1 MRILTGIQPSG
12 KLHWGNYFGA
22 MKSMFD
28 LQAKGEDMFM
38 FIANFHAMTTVRDGA
53 ALRESTRE
61 VALDYLACGLD
72 PAKTIVYRQSDVPEV
87 QELAWYLSCLTPM
100 GLLERCH
107 SYKDKMAHGFDA
119 THGLFAYPV
128 LMAADIL
135 IMQSDLVPV
144 GKDQKQHLEVT
155 RDLAIKF
162 NNAYGEIFKIP
173 DAYIPETVATI
184 PGTDGQKMSK
194 SYHNTIELF
203 DVSAK
208 KKVMGI
214 VTDSKTMEEPKEPE
228 GNSIYELYKLFATP
242 EEVAQ
247 MAASFRAGNYGY
259 GHAKKALLA
268 AYHRLFDPF
277 KERREQLAKDPDALE
292 DILQDGAKRARGR
305 RAHDGEGA
313 QGRWPLT
320 TNHEPLITSNGSSG
334 TFCRRLQGGP
344 RDLRGPP

>member
-28 LQAKGEDMFM
+28 LQAKGEEMFM
-38 FIANFHAMTTVRDGA
+38 FIANFHAMTTVRDGK
-53 ALRESTRE
+53 ALREATRE
-61 VALDYLACGLD
+61 LALDYLACGLD
-72 PAKTIVYRQSDVPEV
+72 HEKSVMYRQSDVPEV

-107 SYKDKMAHGFDA
+107 SYKDKMAHGFEA

-135 IMQSDLVPV
+135 IMNADLVPV

-155 RDLAIKF
+155 RDLAQKF
-162 NNAYGEIFKIP
+162 NNAYGEIFKLP
-173 DAYIPETVATI
+173 DAYIPDSVATI

-203 DVSAK
+203 DVSVK

-214 VTDSKTMEEPKEPE
+214 VTDSQPMEAKKEPD

-242 EEVAQ
+242 EEVAA
-247 MAASFRAGNYGY
+247 MADAFRAGGYGY
-259 GHAKKALLA
+259 GTAKKELLA

-277 KERREQLAKDPDALE
+277 KARRDELAKDADSLE
-292 DILQDGAKRARGR
+292 DILQTGARRARAAAAPVMEKVR
-305 RAHDGEGA
+305 RAVG
-313 QGRWPLT
+313 L
-320 TNHEPLITSNGSSG
+320 
-334 TFCRRLQGGP
+334 
-344 RDLRGPP
+344 

>member
-12 KLHWGNYFGA
+12 RLHWGNYFGA

-28 LQAKGEDMFM
+28 LQEKGENFM

-53 ALRESTRE
+53 TLREATKE

-72 PAKTIVYRQSDVPEV
+72 PEKTVMYRQSDVPEV

-135 IMQSDLVPV
+135 IMNADLVPV

-155 RDLAIKF
+155 RDLAGKF
-162 NNAYGEIFKIP
+162 NNQYGEIFKLP

-203 DVSAK
+203 DVSVK

-214 VTDSKTMEEPKEPE
+214 VTDSKPMEEPKEPE
-228 GNSIYELYKLFATP
+228 GNSVYELYKLFAKP
-242 EEVAQ
+242 EQVAE
-247 MAASFRAGNYGY
+247 MAAAFRAGGYGY

-268 AYHRLFDPF
+268 AYHELFDPF
-277 KERREQLAKDPDALE
+277 KARRDELVKDESKLE
-292 DILQDGAKRARGR
+292 DILQDGAKRARAAAAPVMEKVR
-305 RAHDGEGA
+305 RAVG
-313 QGRWPLT
+313 L
-320 TNHEPLITSNGSSG
+320 
-334 TFCRRLQGGP
+334 
-344 RDLRGPP
+344 

>member
-53 ALRESTRE
+53 TLRDATRE

-72 PAKTIVYRQSDVPEV
+72 PTKTTVYRQSDVPEV

-107 SYKDKMAHGFDA
+107 SYKDKMAHGFEA

-135 IMQSDLVPV
+135 IMNSDLVPV

-155 RDLAIKF
+155 RDLAQKF
-162 NNAYGEIFKIP
+162 NNAYGEIFKMP
-173 DAYIPETVATI
+173 DAYIPDSVATI

-203 DVSAK
+203 DVSVK

-214 VTDSKTMEEPKEPE
+214 VTDSQPMEAKKEPE

-242 EEVAQ
+242 EEVSA
-247 MAASFRAGNYGY
+247 MADSFRAGGYGY
-259 GHAKKALLA
+259 GAAKKELLA

-277 KERREQLAKDPDALE
+277 KERREELSKDPDALE
-292 DILQDGAKRARGR
+292 DVLVEGAKRARAAAAPTMEKVR
-305 RAHDGEGA
+305 RAVG
-313 QGRWPLT
+313 L
-320 TNHEPLITSNGSSG
+320 
-334 TFCRRLQGGP
+334 
-344 RDLRGPP
+344 

>member
-1 MRILTGIQPSG
+1 
-12 KLHWGNYFGA
+12 
-22 MKSMFD
+22 
-28 LQAKGEDMFM
+28 
-38 FIANFHAMTTVRDGA
+38 MTTLRDGSV
-53 ALRESTRE
+53 LRDATKD

-72 PAKTIVYRQSDVPEV
+72 PAKTIMYRQSDVPEV

-135 IMQSDLVPV
+135 IMNADLVPV

-155 RDLAIKF
+155 RDLAQKF
-162 NNAYGEIFKIP
+162 NNAYGEIFKLP

-194 SYHNTIELF
+194 SYHNTIGLF
-203 DVSAK
+203 EASGAIK

-228 GNSIYELYKLFATP
+228 GNSIYELYKLFATK
-242 EEVAQ
+242 EEVES

-259 GHAKKALLA
+259 GHAKKALLE

-277 KERREQLAKDPDALE
+277 REKREALEKDPDSLE
-292 DILQDGAKRARGR
+292 DILRDGAVKARAAASAVMEKVR
-305 RAHDGEGA
+305 RAVG
-313 QGRWPLT
+313 L
-320 TNHEPLITSNGSSG
+320 
-334 TFCRRLQGGP
+334 
-344 RDLRGPP
+344 

>member
-1 MRILTGIQPSG
+1 MDNLTEGERKKMKRILTGIQPSG

-28 LQAKGEDMFM
+28 LQERGEEIFM

-53 ALRESTRE
+53 ALREATRD
-61 VALDYLACGLD
+61 VALDYLACGMD
-72 PAKTIVYRQSDVPEV
+72 PKKTIIYRQSDVPEV
-87 QELAWYLSCLTPM
+87 QELAWALSCLTPM

-107 SYKDKMAHGFDA
+107 SYKDKMAHGFEA

-135 IMQSDLVPV
+135 MMNADLVPV

-155 RDLAIKF
+155 RDLAQKF
-162 NNAYGEIFKIP
+162 NNAYGEIFKLP

-194 SYHNTIELF
+194 SYHNAIELF
-203 DVSAK
+203 DPSVK

-214 VTDSKTMEEPKEPE
+214 QTDSTPMEAPKEPE
-228 GNSIYELYKLFATP
+228 GNSVYELYKLFATP
-242 EEVAQ
+242 EEVAE
-247 MAASFRAGNYGY
+247 MAAKFRAGGYGY
-259 GHAKKALLA
+259 GSAKKDLLA

-277 KERREQLAKDPDALE
+277 KARRDELAKSPDTLE
-292 DILQDGAKRARGR
+292 DILRDGARRARDAAAVQMEKVH
-305 RAHDGEGA
+305 RAVG
-313 QGRWPLT
+313 L
-320 TNHEPLITSNGSSG
+320 
-334 TFCRRLQGGP
+334 
-344 RDLRGPP
+344 

>member
-28 LQAKGEDMFM
+28 LQAKGEEMFM
-38 FIANFHAMTTVRDGA
+38 FIANFHAMTTVRDGM
-53 ALRESTRE
+53 ALREATRE
-61 VALDYLACGLD
+61 LALDYLACGLD
-72 PAKTIVYRQSDVPEV
+72 HEKSVMYRQSDVPEV

-107 SYKDKMAHGFDA
+107 SYKDKMAHGFEA

-135 IMQSDLVPV
+135 IMNADLVPV

-155 RDLAIKF
+155 RDLAQKF
-162 NNAYGEIFKIP
+162 NNAYGEIFTLP

-203 DVSAK
+203 DVSVK

-214 VTDSKTMEEPKEPE
+214 VTDSQPMEAKKEPD

-242 EEVAQ
+242 EEVAA
-247 MAASFRAGNYGY
+247 MADAFRAGGYGY
-259 GHAKKALLA
+259 GAAKKELLA

-277 KERREQLAKDPDALE
+277 RARRDELAKDADSLE
-292 DILQDGAKRARGR
+292 DILQVGARRARAAAAPVMEKVR
-305 RAHDGEGA
+305 RAVG
-313 QGRWPLT
+313 L
-320 TNHEPLITSNGSSG
+320 
-334 TFCRRLQGGP
+334 
-344 RDLRGPP
+344 

>member
-28 LQAKGEDMFM
+28 LQAKGENMFM

-53 ALRESTRE
+53 VLREATRE

-162 NNAYGEIFKIP
+162 NNAFGEIFKIP
-173 DAYIPETVATI
+173 DAYIPDTVATI

-203 DVSAK
+203 DPSAK

-242 EEVAQ
+242 DEVAE
-247 MAASFRAGNYGY
+247 MAANFRAGNYGY
-259 GHAKKALLA
+259 GHAKKSLLE

-277 KERREQLAKDPDALE
+277 KARREELATAPAALE
-292 DILQDGAKRARGR
+292 DILQDGAKRARAAAAPTMEKVRQAVG
-305 RAHDGEGA
+305 
-313 QGRWPLT
+313 L
-320 TNHEPLITSNGSSG
+320 
-334 TFCRRLQGGP
+334 
-344 RDLRGPP
+344 

>member
-28 LQAKGEDMFM
+28 LQAKGEEIFM
-38 FIANFHAMTTVRDGA
+38 FIANYHAMTTVRDGA
-53 ALRESTRE
+53 ALREQTRD
-61 VALDYLACGLD
+61 VVLDYLACGLD
-72 PAKTIVYRQSDVPEV
+72 PERSIVYRQSDVMEV
-87 QELAWYLSCLTPM
+87 QELAWFLSCLTPM

-107 SYKDKMAHGFDA
+107 SYKDKMAHGFEA

-135 IMQSDLVPV
+135 IMNADLVPV

-155 RDLAIKF
+155 RDLAQKF
-162 NNAYGEIFKIP
+162 NNAYGEIFKLP
-173 DAYIPETVATI
+173 DAYIPASVATI

-194 SYHNTIELF
+194 SYHNAIELF
-203 DVSAK
+203 EPNGSIK

-259 GHAKKALLA
+259 GHAKKALLE

-277 KERREQLAKDPDALE
+277 RERREELAKDPDTLE
-292 DILQDGAKRARGR
+292 DILKAGAEKARAAAAVTMDKVRTAVG
-305 RAHDGEGA
+305 
-313 QGRWPLT
+313 L
-320 TNHEPLITSNGSSG
+320 
-334 TFCRRLQGGP
+334 
-344 RDLRGPP
+344 

>member
-28 LQAKGEDMFM
+28 LQEKGENFM

-53 ALRESTRE
+53 VLREATKD

-72 PAKTIVYRQSDVPEV
+72 PAKTVIYRQSDVPEV

-107 SYKDKMAHGFDA
+107 SYKDKMAHGFEA

-135 IMQSDLVPV
+135 IMQADLVPV

-155 RDLAIKF
+155 RDLCIKF
-162 NNAYGEIFKIP
+162 NNQYGDILKLP
-173 DAYIPETVATI
+173 DAYIPDTVATI

-203 DVSAK
+203 EPNGSIK
-208 KKVMGI
+208 KKVMSI
-214 VTDSKTMEEPKEPE
+214 VTDSKTM
-228 GNSIYELYKLFATP
+228 ATP
-242 EEVAQ
+242 EEVAA
-247 MAASFRAGNYGY
+247 MAASCRAGNYGY
-259 GHAKKALLA
+259 GHAKKALLE

-277 KERREQLAKDPDALE
+277 RARREELAKDTATLE
-292 DILQDGAKRARGR
+292 DILR
-305 RAHDGEGA
+305 EGA
-313 QGRWPLT
+313 RKARAFAAPTMERVRSAVGL
-320 TNHEPLITSNGSSG
+320 
-334 TFCRRLQGGP
+334 
-344 RDLRGPP
+344 

>member
-1 MRILTGIQPSG
+1 MRVLTGIQPSG

-28 LQAKGEDMFM
+28 LQEKGENFM
-38 FIANFHAMTTVRDGA
+38 FIANFHAMTTVRDGVT
-53 ALRESTRE
+53 LREATRD

-72 PAKTIVYRQSDVPEV
+72 PAKTIMYRQSDVPEV
-87 QELAWYLSCLTPM
+87 QELAWYLTCLTPM

-107 SYKDKMAHGFDA
+107 SYKDKMAHGFEA

-135 IMQSDLVPV
+135 IMNADLVPV

-155 RDLAIKF
+155 RDLAQKF
-162 NNAYGEIFKIP
+162 NNAYGEIFKLP

-208 KKVMGI
+208 KKIMGI
-214 VTDSKTMEEPKEPE
+214 VTDSKSMEEPKEPE
-228 GNSIYELYKLFATP
+228 GNAIYEMYKLFATP
-242 EEVAQ
+242 EEVSE
-247 MAASFRAGNYGY
+247 MAANFRAGNYGY
-259 GHAKKALLA
+259 GNAKKALLA
-268 AYHRLFDPF
+268 AYKRLFDPF
-277 KERREQLAKDPDALE
+277 REKREQLAKDVDTLE
-292 DILQDGAKRARGR
+292 DILRDGAKRAVAAAAPTMEKVRHAVG
-305 RAHDGEGA
+305 
-313 QGRWPLT
+313 L
-320 TNHEPLITSNGSSG
+320 
-334 TFCRRLQGGP
+334 
-344 RDLRGPP
+344 

>member
-28 LQAKGEDMFM
+28 LQNKGEEIFM
-38 FIANFHAMTTVRDGA
+38 FIANYHAMTTVRDGA
-53 ALRESTRE
+53 ALREMTRD

-72 PAKTIVYRQSDVPEV
+72 PAKSIIYRQSDVKEV
-87 QELAWYLSCLTPM
+87 QELAWFLSCLTPM

-135 IMQSDLVPV
+135 IMNADVVPV

-155 RDLAIKF
+155 RDLAQKF
-162 NNAYGEIFKIP
+162 NNAFGEIFKLP
-173 DAYIPETVATI
+173 DAYIPDSVATI

-194 SYHNTIELF
+194 SYHNAIELF
-203 DVSAK
+203 EPNGSIK
-208 KKVMGI
+208 KKVMAI

-228 GNSIYELYKLFATP
+228 GNSIYELYKLFAAP
-242 EEVAQ
+242 DEVEK

-259 GHAKKALLA
+259 GHAKKELLA

-277 KERREQLAKDPDALE
+277 RAKREELAKDPDTLE
-292 DILQDGAKRARGR
+292 DILTAGAAKARAAAAITMEKV
-305 RAHDGEGA
+305 RAAVG
-313 QGRWPLT
+313 L
-320 TNHEPLITSNGSSG
+320 
-334 TFCRRLQGGP
+334 
-344 RDLRGPP
+344 

>member
-12 KLHWGNYFGA
+12 RLHWGNYFGA

-28 LQAKGEDMFM
+28 LQSKGEDLFM

-53 ALRESTRE
+53 ALREATRD

-72 PAKTIVYRQSDVPEV
+72 PAKSLMYRQSDVPEV

-135 IMQSDLVPV
+135 IMQANLVPV

-155 RDLAIKF
+155 RDLAQKF
-162 NNAYGEIFKIP
+162 NNAYGETFTLPEPYIP
-173 DAYIPETVATI
+173 DTVATI
-184 PGTDGQKMSK
+184 PGLDGQKMSK

-203 DVSAK
+203 EPMGAIK
-208 KKVMGI
+208 KKISGI
-214 VTDSKTMEEPKEPE
+214 VTDSKTLEEPKEPE
-228 GNSIYELYKLFATP
+228 GNTIYMLYKLFATK
-242 EEVAQ
+242 EEAEE
-247 MAASFRAGNYGY
+247 MAANFRRGGYGY
-259 GHAKKALLA
+259 GHAKKALLE
-268 AYHRLFDPF
+268 AYSRLFAPF
-277 KERREQLAKDPDALE
+277 RERREAFAKDVSTLE
-292 DILQDGAKRARGR
+292 DILQEGAKKARAAAAPTMEKVR
-305 RAHDGEGA
+305 RAVG
-313 QGRWPLT
+313 L
-320 TNHEPLITSNGSSG
+320 
-334 TFCRRLQGGP
+334 
-344 RDLRGPP
+344 

>member
-22 MKSMFD
+22 MKNAFD
-28 LQAKGEDMFM
+28 LQKKGDAFL
-38 FIANFHAMTTVRDGA
+38 FIANFHAMTSVRDGEK
-53 ALRESTRE
+53 LREATRD
-61 VALDYLACGLD
+61 VALDWLACGLD
-72 PAKTIVYRQSDVPEV
+72 PEKTVFYRQSDVPEV

-107 SYKDKMAHGFDA
+107 SYKDKLAHGLDA

-155 RDLAIKF
+155 RDIAIKF
-162 NNAYGEIFKIP
+162 NNAYGDIFKIP
-173 DAYIPETVATI
+173 DGYIPDTIATI

-194 SYHNTIELF
+194 SYNNTIQLF
-203 DVSAK
+203 EDMKSIK
-208 KKVMGI
+208 KKIMGI

-228 GNSIYELYKLFATP
+228 GNSIYELYKLFATE

-259 GHAKKALLA
+259 GNAKKALLE
-268 AYHRLFDPF
+268 AYHQLFDPF
-277 KERREQLAKDPDALE
+277 RAKREELAKDPAALE
-292 DILQDGAKRARGR
+292 DILQNGAKRARAAAAPTMEKVRSAVG
-305 RAHDGEGA
+305 
-313 QGRWPLT
+313 L
-320 TNHEPLITSNGSSG
+320 
-334 TFCRRLQGGP
+334 
-344 RDLRGPP
+344 

>member
-28 LQAKGEDMFM
+28 LQEKGENFM
-38 FIANFHAMTTVRDGA
+38 FIANFHAMTTLRDGSV
-53 ALRESTRE
+53 LRDATKD

-72 PAKTIVYRQSDVPEV
+72 PAKTIMYRQSDVPEV

-135 IMQSDLVPV
+135 IMNADLVPV

-155 RDLAIKF
+155 RDLAQKF
-162 NNAYGEIFKIP
+162 NNAYGEIFKLP

-194 SYHNTIELF
+194 SYHNTIGLF
-203 DVSAK
+203 EASGAIK

-228 GNSIYELYKLFATP
+228 GNSIYELYKLFATKD
-242 EEVAQ
+242 EVES

-259 GHAKKALLA
+259 GHAKKALLE

-277 KERREQLAKDPDALE
+277 REKREALEKDPDSLE
-292 DILQDGAKRARGR
+292 DILRDGAVKARAAASAVMEKVR
-305 RAHDGEGA
+305 RAVG
-313 QGRWPLT
+313 L
-320 TNHEPLITSNGSSG
+320 
-334 TFCRRLQGGP
+334 
-344 RDLRGPP
+344 

>member
-28 LQAKGEDMFM
+28 LQAKGEEMFM
-38 FIANFHAMTTVRDGA
+38 FIANFHAMTTVRDGK
-53 ALRESTRE
+53 ALREATRE
-61 VALDYLACGLD
+61 LALDYIACGLD
-72 PAKTIVYRQSDVPEV
+72 PEKSTMYRQSDVPEV
-87 QELAWYLSCLTPM
+87 QELAWYLSCLAPM

-135 IMQSDLVPV
+135 IMNSDLVPV

-155 RDLAIKF
+155 RDLAQKF
-162 NNAYGEIFKIP
+162 NNAYGEIFKLP
-173 DAYIPETVATI
+173 DAYIPDSVATI

-203 DVSAK
+203 DVSVK

-214 VTDSKTMEEPKEPE
+214 VTDSQPMEAKKEPE

-242 EEVAQ
+242 EEVAA
-247 MAASFRAGNYGY
+247 MADAFRAGGYGY
-259 GHAKKALLA
+259 GNAKKELLA

-277 KERREQLAKDPDALE
+277 KARRDELAKDPDSLE
-292 DILQDGAKRARGR
+292 DILKAGAVRARAAAAPLMEKVR
-305 RAHDGEGA
+305 RAVG
-313 QGRWPLT
+313 L
-320 TNHEPLITSNGSSG
+320 
-334 TFCRRLQGGP
+334 
-344 RDLRGPP
+344 

>member
-28 LQAKGEDMFM
+28 LQEKGEEMFM
-38 FIANFHAMTTVRDGA
+38 FIANFHAMTSVRDGA
-53 ALRESTRE
+53 VLRQATRD

-72 PAKTIVYRQSDVPEV
+72 PAKTLMYRQSDVPEV

-107 SYKDKMAHGFDA
+107 SYKDKLAHGLDA

-135 IMQSDLVPV
+135 IMNADLVPV

-155 RDLAIKF
+155 RDIAQKF
-162 NNAYGEIFKIP
+162 NNAYGEIFKLP
-173 DAYIPETVATI
+173 DAYIPGAVATI

-203 DVSAK
+203 EDAKSIK

-214 VTDSKTMEEPKEPE
+214 VTDSAPMEAPKDPE
-228 GNSIYELYKLFATP
+228 GNSIYSLYKLFATP
-242 EEVAQ
+242 EETAA
-247 MAASFRAGNYGY
+247 MAASFRAGGYGY
-259 GHAKKALLA
+259 GTAKKALLE

-277 KERREQLAKDPDALE
+277 REKREALAKDVSALE
-292 DILQDGAKRARGR
+292 DILADGARRARAAAAPVMEKVRSAVG
-305 RAHDGEGA
+305 
-313 QGRWPLT
+313 L
-320 TNHEPLITSNGSSG
+320 
-334 TFCRRLQGGP
+334 
-344 RDLRGPP
+344 

>member
-28 LQAKGEDMFM
+28 LQAKGEDMFMFMAKGEDMFM

-173 DAYIPETVATI
+173 DAFIPETVATI

-203 DVSAK
+203 DPSAK

-228 GNSIYELYKLFATP
+228 GNSIYELYKL
-242 EEVAQ
+242 
-247 MAASFRAGNYGY
+247 
-259 GHAKKALLA
+259 
-268 AYHRLFDPF
+268 
-277 KERREQLAKDPDALE
+277 RRFSRRTTGCSTRSRR
-292 DILQDGAKRARGR
+292 GARNSR
-305 RAHDGEGA
+305 RIPP
-313 QGRWPLT
+313 R
-320 TNHEPLITSNGSSG
+320 SR
-334 TFCRRLQGGP
+334 TFCRTARSAPARPPPP
-344 RDLRGPP
+344 RWRRCALPSVSNHPTT